1 MAAPPLDESL
11 SVRERLQSVKSVLE
25 EGESP
30 IVNIYDLKEQYK
42 LLCSFCGVVPCA
54 QFADVKVAC
63 WLMDPDA
70 KEKNLH
76 SMVANYCPSMCSVLD
91 G

>member
-1 MAAPPLDESL
+1 M
-11 SVRERLQSVKSVLE
+11 KSVLE
-25 EGESP
+25 AAASQTVM
-30 IVNIYDLKEQYK
+30 IFDLKEQYK
-42 LLCSFCGVVPCA
+42 LLCSFCGIVPRA

-63 WLMDPDA
+63 WLIDPDA

-76 SMVANYCPSMCSVLD
+76 SMVTNYCPSMCNVLD